1 MMSRETTQLRAD
13 FQFSQASL
21 QDYVECARRFQL
33 RYVERVAWPAPQAQ
47 PISEYEQRLERGQ
60 VFHRLVQQQL
70 LGIPEAKLTPAD
82 PELRR
87 WWEAYLAAR
96 PAALEGRR
104 YIEAGLAATVAGKRL
119 MAQYDLVLLTPHAAL
134 IFDWKTSERP
144 QKSGAVERLFERM
157 QTRVYRYLLVRAGA
171 DLNGGRPLAPE
182 QVTMT
187 YWFAETPAEPVTFAY
202 SPHRRHRRNLRARSA
217 RSVGAHRGGTALR
230 LLPLSFPV
238 RAGRRGRG
246 AQPRRRNRGA
256 RAGAFRPGLRADR
269 GDRVLRFLIGIESFL
284 IGIVYVSIRNRMR
297 FNKEPSTFQ

>member
-1 MMSRETTQLRAD
+1 MSRETTQLRAD

-47 PISEYEQRLERGQ
+47 PIFEYEQRLERGQ

-82 PELRR
+82 PELHR

-171 DLNGGRPLAPE
+171 DLNSGRPLAPE

-202 SPHRRHRRNLRARSA
+202 N
-217 RSVGAHRGGTALR
+217 
-230 LLPLSFPV
+230 
-238 RAGRRGRG
+238 
-246 AQPRRRNRGA
+246 
-256 RAGAFRPGLRADR
+256 ADQFAA
-269 GDRVLRFLIGIESFL
+269 DKRVLTGVIAEICGRDPHALWELTVEERRCAFCPYRSLCERGVAAGELHREDEIEAPAPAPFDL
-284 IGIVYVSIRNRMR
+284 DFEQIAEIA
-297 FNKEPSTFQ
+297 F